1 MITNFQDERFL
12 ALVEQIRQDPGLA
25 AQLPRLEAAMVHD
38 ALAGRNVH
46 EIANRHRV
54 SEGYVWDLLG
64 NVARAATG
72 QPRSVESAG
81 LGSDTD
87 AGVTGGY
94 GDTAFGSIGAE
105 PPIVDLEEPEEGKT

>member
-1 MITNFQDERFL
+1 MANYPDERFL

-25 AQLPRLEAAMVHD
+25 SQLPRLEAAMVRD

-64 NVARAATG
+64 NVARAATSP
-72 QPRSVESAG
+72 PRSVESAG

-94 GDTAFGSIGAE
+94 GDTAFGGIGAE
-105 PPIVDLEEPEEGKT
+105 PPIVDLEEPEEGET

>member
-1 MITNFQDERFL
+1 MTDLPDERFI
-12 ALVEQIRQDPGLA
+12 ALVEQIRREPSLT
-25 AQLPRLEAAMVHD
+25 AQLPRLEGAMVHD

-54 SEGYVWDLLG
+54 SEGYVWDLLD

-72 QPRSVESAG
+72 EPRSVESAG

-87 AGVTGGY
+87 PGVTGGY
-94 GDTAFGSIGAE
+94 GDTAFGSLGAE